1 MQQGELKVALLHDVE
16 EIWKINIEKFWA
28 ILNWKS
34 VEFLVEIKQI
44 II

>member
-1 MQQGELKVALLHDVE
+1 MQQGELKVALLHVK
-16 EIWKINIEKFWA
+16 EIWKINIEKFRA

>member
-16 EIWKINIEKFWA
+16 EIWKINIEKFRA